1 MGFNKRYVSKESLK
15 LVYREKGQE
24 GLENYLYKPDALIID
39 RECDIKLG
47 CMKDII
53 SKIQKWISEEK
64 KEQIE
69 VEQKNAQ
76 AI

>member
-1 MGFNKRYVSKESLK
+1 MGFHKRYISKESLK
-15 LVYREKGQE
+15 LVYREKGEE

-39 RECDIKLG
+39 RECDINLK

-53 SKIQKWISEEK
+53 TKIQNWISEEK
-64 KEQIE
+64 QQEIE

>member
-1 MGFNKRYVSKESLK
+1 MGFHKRYVSKESLK
-15 LVYREKGQE
+15 IVYREKGQE

-39 RECDIKLG
+39 RECEINLK
-47 CMKDII
+47 CMKEII
-53 SKIQKWISEEK
+53 QKIQKWISEEE
-64 KEQIE
+64 KEL

>member
-1 MGFNKRYVSKESLK
+1 MGFHKRYVSKESLK
-15 LVYREKGQE
+15 IVYREKGEE

-39 RECDIKLG
+39 RECEINLK
-47 CMKDII
+47 CMKEII
-53 SKIQKWISEEK
+53 QKIQKWISEEEEE
-64 KEQIE
+64 KEL